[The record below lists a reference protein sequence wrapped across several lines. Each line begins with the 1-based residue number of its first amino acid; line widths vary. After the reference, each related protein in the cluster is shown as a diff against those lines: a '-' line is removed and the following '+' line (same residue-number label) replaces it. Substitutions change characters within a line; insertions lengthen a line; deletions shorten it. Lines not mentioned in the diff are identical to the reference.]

1 MSVALPEAQQ
11 APAPAPAPGARNHL
25 LRNGIALVVNSAI
38 SSLLGAGYW
47 FVAAHHADQATVGQ
61 ATALVAA
68 LTALSTISQL
78 SLPGVL
84 ASFLPRAGHSARW
97 LVIRAYTLAL
107 SISAVLGAWF
117 ALLAPM
123 LDDGFAPLRGV
134 GPLLLFSASV
144 AIWSIFALQDNALT
158 GLRMA
163 VWVPLENILYSAIKL
178 GALIALGSGIG
189 ALALLTTWVVP
200 AGIALI
206 PVSGILLFRL
216 LPRHA
221 EGVDGE
227 DLGGLRRYF
236 AGDSVGLIL
245 SQFATTLLPV
255 LVVIRLDTHAAGAFG
270 IAWMLAQSL
279 DLVAV
284 NLGMSLTVEGAH
296 DERRLPTLLRSMQ
309 LRVLGLVTVLAAGGI
324 VLAPVLMGFFG
335 DNYADDGTDVLRL
348 LLLGSIGRSVTVLAI
363 CAARAGRHPGRIIA
377 LQASLAALIP
387 VAAWLLAGPW
397 GLAGVGAA
405 WAAAQAIVA
414 IGAFATEPYKPHRS

>member
-1 MSVALPEAQQ
+1 VSVAVPPAAAA
-11 APAPAPAPGARNHL
+11 APAPAARAPRSHL
-25 LRNGIALVVNSAI
+25 VRNGIALVINSAI

-47 FVAAHHADQATVGQ
+47 FVAAHRTDQATVGQ
-61 ATALVAA
+61 ATALVAS

-84 ASFLPRAGHSARW
+84 ASYLPRAGTSARW
-97 LVIRAYTLAL
+97 LVIQAYGVAFSL
-107 SISAVLGAWF
+107 SIVLGSWF
-117 ALLAPM
+117 AFLAPL
-123 LDDGFAPLRGV
+123 LDDGFAPLRGI
-134 GPLLLFSASV
+134 GPLLLFTASV

-163 VWVPLENILYSAIKL
+163 VWVPLENIVYSAVKL
-178 GALIALGSGIG
+178 GALIALGAGVG
-189 ALALLTTWVVP
+189 ALALLATWVIP
-200 AGIALI
+200 AAVALL

-221 EGVDGE
+221 AGAAAE

-245 SQFATTLLPV
+245 SQLSTTLLPV
-255 LVVIRLDTHAAGAFG
+255 LVVIRLDTEAAGAFG
-270 IAWMLAQSL
+270 IAWLLAQSL

-296 DERRLPTLLRSMQ
+296 DEQRLPELLGSMRV
-309 LRVLGLVTVLAAGGI
+309 RVLALVTVLAAVGI
-324 VLAPVLMGFFG
+324 AIAPLLMGFFG
-335 DNYADDGTDVLRL
+335 ENYADDGTTVLRL

-363 CAARAGRHPGRIIA
+363 CAARAGRRPGRIIR
-377 LQASLAALIP
+377 LQAGLAFLIP
-387 VAAWLLAGPW
+387 GTAWVLAGPL
-397 GLAGVGAA
+397 GLAGVGVA

-414 IGAFATEPYKPHRS
+414 VGAFTTEPFRRRS

>member
-1 MSVALPEAQQ
+1 MSVALPPAAATR
-11 APAPAPAPGARNHL
+11 APRSHL
-25 LRNGIALVVNSAI
+25 VRNGIALVINSAI

-47 FVAAHHADQATVGQ
+47 FVAARGTDQATVGQ
-61 ATALVAA
+61 ATALVAS

-84 ASFLPRAGHSARW
+84 ASYLPRAGASARW
-97 LVIRAYTLAL
+97 LVIQAYGVAFSL
-107 SISAVLGAWF
+107 SIVLGSWF
-117 ALLAPM
+117 AFLAPM
-123 LDDGFAPLRGV
+123 IDEGFAPLRGI
-134 GPLLLFSASV
+134 GPLLLFTASV

-163 VWVPLENILYSAIKL
+163 IWVPLENIVYSAAKL
-178 GALIALGSGIG
+178 IALIALGSGVG

-200 AGIALI
+200 AAFALL

-221 EGVDGE
+221 AGTEVE

-245 SQFATTLLPV
+245 SQLSTTLLPV
-255 LVVIRLDTHAAGAFG
+255 LVVIRLDAEAAGAFG
-270 IAWMLAQSL
+270 IAWLLAQSL

-296 DERRLPTLLRSMQ
+296 DERRLPELLGSMRV
-309 LRVLGLVTVLAAGGI
+309 RVLLLVTALAAVGVAI
-324 VLAPVLMGFFG
+324 APLLMGFFG
-335 DNYADDGTDVLRL
+335 ESYADDGTTVLRL

-363 CAARAGRHPGRIIA
+363 CAARAGRRPGRIIR
-377 LQASLAALIP
+377 LQAALAVLIP
-387 VAAWLLAGPW
+387 GAAWVLAGPL
-397 GLAGVGAA
+397 GLAGVGVA
-405 WAAAQAIVA
+405 WAAAQAVVA
-414 IGAFATEPYKPHRS
+414 VGAFTTEPFRRRA